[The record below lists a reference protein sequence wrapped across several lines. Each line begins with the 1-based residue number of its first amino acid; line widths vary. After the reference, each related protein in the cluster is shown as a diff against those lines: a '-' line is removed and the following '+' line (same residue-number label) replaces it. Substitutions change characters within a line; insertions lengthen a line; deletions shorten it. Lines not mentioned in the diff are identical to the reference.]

1 MIKLKHLLPEI
12 SLMSG
17 NAGSDNM
24 EDFFYNVSNRILP
37 IKYAVVG
44 EWLGTRDWDDDSTE
58 LNDKRKKELEKAK
71 ELAVVNSDWKAMIDS
86 KMPLVTKGGGYELRM
101 VKEGKDL
108 IFHLVDPKA
117 KFIYEY
123 FIGIIKTEKGMR
135 SYRFN
140 TKKSFNVQTYQ
151 IHWSNVAREHMGK
164 GLGKL
169 MYTMVYQYITG
180 LGAALVSD
188 SMLFEG
194 SQKMWFDFIPS
205 IASFFGVV
213 VEEIFFPIDKSEV
226 TRDVMGNTVDSVV
239 AMENP
244 PAEIRK
250 IAYNMKGLSFKK
262 GEYGMMR
269 VRAGINDKISL
280 KDGQTSRTFTFKE
293 DPRWQDMDDDSNG
306 TDSGQWVAKPNK
318 KFQYTLFSN
327 MVDEAPTMMSLLK
340 RMEALGVADVYD
352 VTNWTGQPMNLKACV
367 FSFENANVIVKE
379 TGGRLVMVA
388 I

>member
-1 MIKLKHLLPEI
+1 MIKLKQLLPEI

-17 NAGSDNM
+17 NAGSDGM
-24 EDFFYNVSNRILP
+24 EDFFYNALNNFLPKKYEIVSDLMDRHS
-37 IKYAVVG
+37 
-44 EWLGTRDWDDDSTE
+44 W
-58 LNDKRKKELEKAK
+58 NDPTYDLSAKEKKEQDKAK
-71 ELAVVNSDWKAMIDS
+71 QLALVSSEWKAMIDS
-86 KMPLVTKGGGYELRM
+86 KLPLVAKSGGYELRM
-101 VKEGKDL
+101 KKEGKDL

-123 FIGIIKTEKGMR
+123 FIGTIKTESGTRNYRINPKKG
-135 SYRFN
+135 FN
-140 TKKSFNVQTYQ
+140 LNCYQ

-169 MYTMVYQYITG
+169 MYTMVYEYVNG

-188 SMLFEG
+188 SMLFQG

-205 IASFFGVV
+205 IASFFGII
-213 VEEIFFPIDKSEV
+213 VEDIFFPIDKAEV
-226 TRDVMGNTVDSVV
+226 TRDVMGGPVDSVV

-244 PAEIRK
+244 PLEIRK
-250 IAYNMKGLSFKK
+250 IANNMKGLSFKK
-262 GEYGMMR
+262 GHYGMMR

-280 KDGQTSRTFTFKE
+280 KPGQTIRSFTYVE
-293 DPRWQDMDDDSNG
+293 DPRWMDMDEDNDI
-306 TDSGQWVAKPNK
+306 DSGKWVSKPNK
-318 KFQYTLFSN
+318 DFQYTLFSN

-340 RMEALGVADVYD
+340 RMEKLEVADSYD
-352 VTNWTGQPMNLKACV
+352 ATNGTGNPNNLKACI
-367 FSFENANVIVKE
+367 FSFNNANVIVKE

>member
-1 MIKLKHLLPEI
+1 
-12 SLMSG
+12 MSG
-17 NAGSDNM
+17 NAGSDRM
-24 EDFFYNVSNRILP
+24 EDFFFNAKTRILP
-37 IKYAVVG
+37 RKYDIVDD
-44 EWLGTRDWDDDSTE
+44 WLGTRDWDDDSTE

-71 ELAVVNSDWKAMIDS
+71 ELAVVNSDFKAIIDS
-86 KMPLVTKGGGYELRM
+86 KLPLIISSGGYELRM
-101 VKEGKDL
+101 KKDGKEL

-117 KFIYEY
+117 KFVYEY
-123 FIGIIKTEKGMR
+123 FIGIIKTENGMR

-151 IHWSNVAREHMGK
+151 IHWSNVASEHMGK

-269 VRAGINDKISL
+269 VRAGINDKIAL
-280 KDGQTSRTFTFKE
+280 KAGDTIRTFTFNDK
-293 DPRWQDMDDDSNG
+293 DDRWQS
-306 TDSGQWVAKPNK
+306 KPNN
-318 KFQYTLFSN
+318 KFEYTLFSN
-327 MVDEAPTMMSLLK
+327 MVDEAPTMISLLK
-340 RMEALGVADVYD
+340 RMEALDVADVYD

-379 TGGRLVMVA
+379 TGGRLIMVA